1 MVRGDSMQKSIEIW
15 EMSKDEE
22 EVRTIF
28 RGDVLFCRRVG
39 KWRSNRSNDIK
50 CFTLE
55 RIVLIVSLQF
65 MVHVN
70 PGDLNKKQK
79 RGGGREGK
87 GGETLCRGLFRAE

>member
-1 MVRGDSMQKSIEIW
+1 MKRGEGG
-15 EMSKDEE
+15 EE
-22 EVRTIF
+22 SF
-28 RGDVLFCRRVG
+28 VG
-39 KWRSNRSNDIK
+39 TFYFAAEAANGRSNRSNDIK

-79 RGGGREGK
+79 REGK

>member
-39 KWRSNRSNDIK
+39 KWA
-50 CFTLE
+50 
-55 RIVLIVSLQF
+55 
-65 MVHVN
+65 
-70 PGDLNKKQK
+70 KQSK
-79 RGGGREGK
+79 
-87 GGETLCRGLFRAE
+87 

>member
-1 MVRGDSMQKSIEIW
+1 MKRGEGG
-15 EMSKDEE
+15 EE
-22 EVRTIF
+22 SFEGTF
-28 RGDVLFCRRVG
+28 YFAAEAANG
-39 KWRSNRSNDIK
+39 RSNRSNDIK

-79 RGGGREGK
+79 REGK
-87 GGETLCRGLFRAE
+87 GGETL